1 MLPEKIKSIIF
12 SCTTIPQLE
21 TSMQWIE
28 YIYGYNVEAF
38 TESSACVKQ
47 RKDQL
52 AICGIKSM
60 TPQLIDELHKMD

>member
-21 TSMQWIE
+21 TCQAWCEILYPLNNTKWNE
-28 YIYGYNVEAF
+28 YI
-38 TESSACVKQ
+38 KQ

-52 AICGIKSM
+52 AICGIKSL

>member
-21 TSMQWIE
+21 TCMEWID
-28 YIYGYNVEAF
+28 YLYGYNVEAF
-38 TESSACVKQ
+38 TESSALVKQ
-47 RKDQL
+47 RKEQL

-60 TPQLIDELHKMD
+60 TQQMIDELHKMD

>member
-21 TSMQWIE
+21 TCESWADYLYQYNSE
-28 YIYGYNVEAF
+28 TYIDAVFAIQ
-38 TESSACVKQ
+38 Q

-60 TPQLIDELHKMD
+60 TQQMIDELHKMD

>member
-21 TSMQWIE
+21 TCEEWIDYLYQHNAE
-28 YIYGYNVEAF
+28 MYKVAIHF
-38 TESSACVKQ
+38 IKQ

>member
-28 YIYGYNVEAF
+28 YIYGYNIEAF
-38 TESSACVKQ
+38 TESSALVKQ

-60 TPQLIDELHKMD
+60 TQQMIDELHKMD

>member
-21 TSMQWIE
+21 TCEAWADYLYQYNSEI
-28 YIYGYNVEAF
+28 YIDAVFAIQ
-38 TESSACVKQ
+38 Q

-60 TPQLIDELHKMD
+60 TQQMIDELHKMD

>member
-21 TSMQWIE
+21 TCEAWCE
-28 YIYGYNVEAF
+28 YLYSNYLVNMAECRDYI
-38 TESSACVKQ
+38 KQ

-60 TPQLIDELHKMD
+60 TPELVNSIHQMD

>member
-21 TSMQWIE
+21 TCMEWID

-38 TESSACVKQ
+38 TESSALVKQ
-47 RKDQL
+47 RKEQL

>member
-38 TESSACVKQ
+38 TESSKLVQQ

-60 TPQLIDELHKMD
+60 TPELVNSIHQMD